1 MKNPFTLLCFSVALM
16 TLSAHAADKPPS
28 ARPNAARPN
37 IILVITDDQGYG
49 DLACHG
55 NPIIQTPNID
65 EFYTQS
71 VRLTDY
77 HVSPTCAPTRGALMC
92 GQPTDKAGPW
102 HTING
107 RNYLRKEKVTL
118 PQTLAANGYATG
130 HFGKW
135 HLGDNYP
142 YRPHDRGF
150 QNALYHGGGGVGQ
163 TPDFFGNDYND
174 DTYFL
179 NGEPIKFE
187 GYCTDIWFS
196 EALNWIEK
204 NRDKPFFAYISTNAP
219 HGPFIVDSKYSDL
232 YKDAKIPGAETPEKE
247 APEVNA
253 KGKKAKNK
261 RDKKSKGVNAAFY
274 GMITNIDENFG
285 IMEEKLA
292 EWGLTENTI
301 VIFTTDNGSSA
312 GSHVHNSGMSGGK
325 GSNLEGGH
333 RVPFFIRWPDGKL
346 EGGKDISALTAHIDI
361 MPTLLDLCSVPD
373 PKDYTMD
380 GKSLRPLF
388 EGGAFP
394 TRILAT
400 DSQRIYIPEKWKTTS
415 VMSDYWRL
423 LTGGKLYDIQSDPG
437 QKNDVAAEYP
447 EVVKRLS
454 DGYDQWWA
462 DMEPGFAEPTHV
474 IVGTEHENPSVLTS
488 HDWRGKVNS
497 LPWNQTAI
505 NNGNKSNGY
514 WEADFSTDGEYE
526 ISLSRWPEEADR
538 AIREGSHASATE
550 MKLVIDG
557 KEFKAPISEND
568 ERITFKMELK
578 AGQKRLQGWITA
590 DGEDISGPYYCYI
603 NKL

>member
-1 MKNPFTLLCFSVALM
+1 MKNFFKSVCLLI
-16 TLSAHAADKPPS
+16 LSALSLVSAVAADQ
-28 ARPNAARPN
+28 PN

-65 EFYTQS
+65 EFYTKS
-71 VRLTDY
+71 LRLTDY

-107 RNYLRKEKVTL
+107 RNYMRKEKVTL
-118 PQTLAANGYATG
+118 PETLAANGYATG

-150 QNALYHGGGGVGQ
+150 QHAFYHGGGGVGQ
-163 TPDFFGNDYND
+163 TPDYFGNDYND

-187 GYCTDIWFS
+187 GYCTDIWFG
-196 EALNWIEK
+196 EALKWIEK
-204 NRDKPFFAYISTNAP
+204 NKEKPFFAYISTNSP
-219 HGPFIVDSKYSDL
+219 HSPFIVDPKYSDL
-232 YKDAKIPGAETPEKE
+232 YANAKMPGAAVEAEAADDAKTK
-247 APEVNA
+247 
-253 KGKKAKNK
+253 KGKAK
-261 RDKKSKGVNAAFY
+261 KKGKPKGVNAAFY

-292 EWGLTENTI
+292 EWGLTDNTI

-312 GSHVHNSGMSGGK
+312 GSGVFNAGMSGAK
-325 GSNLEGGH
+325 GSNQEGGH

-346 EGGKDISALTAHIDI
+346 EGGKDITNLTAHIDV
-361 MPTLLDLCSVPD
+361 MPTLLDLCSVPAPD
-373 PKDYTMD
+373 NYTMD
-380 GKSLRPLF
+380 GKTLRPLF
-388 EGGAFP
+388 EGGEFP
-394 TRILAT
+394 PRVIAT
-400 DSQRIYIPEKWKTTS
+400 DSQRIYIPEKWKSTS
-415 VMSDYWRL
+415 VMSEHWRL
-423 LTGGKLYDIQSDPG
+423 LSGGKLYNIKTDPG
-437 QKNDVAAEYP
+437 QKTDVAGEFP
-447 EVVKRLS
+447 EVAKRLN
-454 DGYDQWWA
+454 DAYDQWWA
-462 DMEPGFAEPTHV
+462 DIEPGFAEPTHV

-488 HDWRGKVNS
+488 HDWRGQVS
-497 LPWNQTAI
+497 ALPWNQGAI
-505 NNGNKSNGY
+505 KNGNKSNGY
-514 WEADFSTDGEYE
+514 WEADFAVDGQYE
-526 ISLSRWPEEADR
+526 VSLSRWPVEADM
-538 AIREGSHASATE
+538 AIRDGSHAAATG

-557 KEFKAPISEND
+557 KEYNQAIAEGDK
-568 ERITFKMELK
+568 RITFKMDLK

>member
-1 MKNPFTLLCFSVALM
+1 MKNLCQLLCAAAVLLTL
-16 TLSAHAADKPPS
+16 TLSAPAAD
-28 ARPNAARPN
+28 RPN

-65 EFYTQS
+65 DFFTQS
-71 VRLTDY
+71 LRLTDY

-118 PQTLAANGYATG
+118 PQTLAANGYVTG

-150 QNALYHGGGGVGQ
+150 QHALYHGGGGVGQ
-163 TPDFFGNDYND
+163 TPDFFGNDYYG

-179 NGEPIKFE
+179 NGEPIKFD
-187 GYCTDIWFS
+187 GYCTDIWFG
-196 EALNWIEK
+196 EALKWIEK
-204 NRDKPFFAYISTNAP
+204 NKDQPFFAYISTNAP
-219 HGPFIVDSKYSDL
+219 HSPFIVDPKYSDL
-232 YKDAKIPGAETPEKE
+232 YKDAKLPPAESGKDSE
-247 APEVNA
+247 ADSGKDARVKA
-253 KGKKAKNK
+253 RVKAKKAKS
-261 RDKKSKGVNAAFY
+261 KKGKGVNAAFY

-292 EWGLTENTI
+292 EWGLKENTI

-312 GSHVHNSGMSGGK
+312 GSHVYNSGMSGAK

-333 RVPFFIRWPDGKL
+333 RVPFFIRRPNGKL
-346 EGGKDISALTAHIDI
+346 EGGKDISKLTAHIDV
-361 MPTLLDLCSVPD
+361 MPTLLDLCSVPA
-373 PKDYTMD
+373 PKDYTID
-380 GKSLRPLF
+380 GTSLRPLF
-388 EGGAFP
+388 EGGEFP

-400 DSQRIYIPEKWKTTS
+400 DSQRIYTPEKWKTTS
-415 VMSDYWRL
+415 VMSGYWRL
-423 LTGGKLYDIQSDPG
+423 LTGGKLFNIQNDPG
-437 QKNDVAAEYP
+437 QKYDVAPECP

-454 DGYDQWWA
+454 EGYDKWWA
-462 DMEPGFAEPTHV
+462 DMESGFAEPTHV
-474 IVGTEHENPSVLTS
+474 IVGTENENPAVLTS
-488 HDWRGKVNS
+488 HDWRGKVNA
-497 LPWNQTAI
+497 LPWNQGSI
-505 NNGNKSNGY
+505 KKGSKSNGY
-514 WEADFSTDGEYE
+514 WEAEFATAGEYE
-526 ISLSRWPEEADR
+526 ISLSRWPEEAEM
-538 AIREGSHASATE
+538 AIRDGSHAAATE

-557 KEFKAPISEND
+557 KEFEAPIKEGD
-568 ERITFKMELK
+568 KRATFKMNLEV
-578 AGQKRLQGWITA
+578 GQKRLQGWIDA
-590 DGEDISGPYYCYI
+590 DGKEISGPYYCYI

>member
-1 MKNPFTLLCFSVALM
+1 MKYLATFLSLFIVLM
-16 TLSAHAADKPPS
+16 TFPARAADP
-28 ARPNAARPN
+28 PN

-49 DLACHG
+49 DLGCHG
-55 NPIIQTPNID
+55 NPILQTPNID
-65 EFYTQS
+65 EFYTKS

-92 GQPTDKAGPW
+92 GQPTNKAGPW

-118 PQTLAANGYATG
+118 PETLAANGYATG

-142 YRPHDRGF
+142 YRPQDRGF
-150 QNALYHGGGGVGQ
+150 THALYHGGGGVGQ

-179 NGEPIKFE
+179 NGEPIKFD
-187 GYCTDIWFS
+187 GYCTDIWFG
-196 EALNWIEK
+196 EAMKWIEK
-204 NRDKPFFAYISTNAP
+204 NKEKPFFAYISTNAP
-219 HGPFIVDSKYSDL
+219 HSPFIVDSKYSDL
-232 YKDAKIPGAETPEKE
+232 YRDAKVPGAEEPEKE
-247 APEVNA
+247 EPKPKA
-253 KGKKAKNK
+253 KGKKA
-261 RDKKSKGVNAAFY
+261 RGKKGKGVNAAFY

-292 EWGLTENTI
+292 ELGLTENTI

-312 GSHVHNSGMSGGK
+312 GSHVHNSGMSGAK

-361 MPTLLDLCSVPD
+361 MPTLLDLCSVPE
-373 PKDYTMD
+373 PKDYRMD
-380 GKSLRPLF
+380 GTSLRPLF
-388 EGGAFP
+388 EGGEFP
-394 TRILAT
+394 SRILAT
-400 DSQRIYIPEKWKTTS
+400 DSQRIYTPEKWKTTA

-423 LTGGKLYDIQSDPG
+423 VSGGKLYDIQSDPG
-437 QKNDVAAEYP
+437 QKTDVADKYP
-447 EVVKRLS
+447 EVVKKLTE
-454 DGYDQWWA
+454 GYDKWWG

-474 IVGTEHENPSVLTS
+474 IVGTEHENPAVLTS
-488 HDWRGKVNS
+488 HDWRGKVNA
-497 LPWNQTAI
+497 LPWNQGAVK
-505 NNGNKSNGY
+505 NGNQSNGY
-514 WEADFSTDGEYE
+514 WEADFAADGEYE
-526 ISLSRWPEEADR
+526 ISLSRWPVEADR
-538 AIREGSHASATE
+538 PIREGSHAKANE

-557 KEFKAPISEND
+557 KEFNALISESDN
-568 ERITFKMELK
+568 RISFKMKLK
-578 AGQKRLQGWITA
+578 AGQKRLQGWIST
-590 DGEDISGPYYCYI
+590 DGEEISGPYYCYV